1 MNQASSGVHFTGMCS
16 KFPEKTLKKEKREK
30 GDPEDLSSQISRITP
45 QMAVCPDAAA
55 ALG

>member
-1 MNQASSGVHFTGMCS
+1 MNQVSPGVHFTGMCS